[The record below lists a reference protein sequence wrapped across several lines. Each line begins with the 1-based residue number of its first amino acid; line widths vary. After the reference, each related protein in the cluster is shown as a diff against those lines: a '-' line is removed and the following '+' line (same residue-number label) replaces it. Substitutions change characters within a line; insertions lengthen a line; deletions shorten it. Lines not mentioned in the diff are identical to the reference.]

1 MKNMKICFVGPANNV
16 HMIKWCTWFKHHGHS
31 VHVISFIEGEIPGTT
46 VHVIDPGVSAAGSDL
61 AKLKYLFTGG
71 QIKRLINEIKP
82 DIVNAHYATSY
93 GTALALSGVQNYV
106 LSVWGSDIYDFPQ
119 KSILHKLLLKYSLKK
134 AACLFSTSMAM
145 AAEAGKYTDKKFVI
159 TPFGVDTALF
169 NPNKRT
175 RPGND
180 GRIILGTVKSLSD
193 KYGIRYI
200 LEAVAAV
207 KKQGNFPLELR
218 IAGKG
223 PQEQE
228 YRKLAED
235 LGIGAI
241 TSWLGFI
248 SQAEAAREW
257 ANMDIALIPS
267 ELESESFGVS
277 AVEAQAC
284 GTAVVISDIP
294 GLMEATSPDETS
306 IVVPR
311 KNAAALA
318 EAILDLMKNPD
329 KRETLGKN
337 GRQYV
342 EKHYEMDACFF
353 KVETIFRKR
362 IE

>member
-1 MKNMKICFVGPANNV
+1 M
-16 HMIKWCTWFKHHGHS
+16 
-31 VHVISFIEGEIPGTT
+31 
-46 VHVIDPGVSAAGSDL
+46 
-61 AKLKYLFTGG
+61 
-71 QIKRLINEIKP
+71 
-82 DIVNAHYATSY
+82 
-93 GTALALSGVQNYV
+93 
-106 LSVWGSDIYDFPQ
+106 
-119 KSILHKLLLKYSLKK
+119 LLKYSLKK
-134 AACLFSTSMAM
+134 AACLFFTSRAM
-145 AAEAGKYTDKKFVI
+145 AAEAGKYTDRKFEI
-159 TPFGVDTALF
+159 TPFGVDTELF
-169 NPNKRT
+169 NPRRRT
-175 RPGND
+175 RHNRD
-180 GRIILGTVKSLSD
+180 GRFIVGTVKGLSD

-207 KKQGNFPLELR
+207 KKQGNLPLELR

-241 TSWLGFI
+241 TTWLGFI

-294 GLMEATSPDETS
+294 GLMEATCPDETS

-342 EKHYEMDACFF
+342 KKHYEMDACFF
-353 KVETIFRKR
+353 KVETIFKQR
-362 IE
+362 IK